1 MDISEGKQ
9 TLKKIKDIETQIE
22 AGLNQFRKEA
32 KDIVSAA
39 KAKAE
44 GMVKQKEKDL
54 AALRQSFT
62 TFKDRKKTLPQ
73 NIDPVDIQTDH
84 KLIQT
89 LAKDLFK
96 LLIKT

>member
-22 AGLNQFRKEA
+22 THLNQIRKEA

-44 GMVKQKEKDL
+44 GMVKQKENDL

-62 TFKDRKKTLPQ
+62 AFKDKKKTLPQ
-73 NIDPVDIQTDH
+73 NIEPGNVQTDH

-89 LAKDLFK
+89 LAEDLFK

>member
-9 TLKKIKDIETQIE
+9 TLKKIKDMETQIE
-22 AGLNQFRKEA
+22 THLNQVRKEA

-44 GMVKQKEKDL
+44 GMVEHKENDL

-62 TFKDRKKTLPQ
+62 AFKERKKTL
-73 NIDPVDIQTDH
+73 TH
-84 KLIQT
+84 
-89 LAKDLFK
+89 
-96 LLIKT
+96 